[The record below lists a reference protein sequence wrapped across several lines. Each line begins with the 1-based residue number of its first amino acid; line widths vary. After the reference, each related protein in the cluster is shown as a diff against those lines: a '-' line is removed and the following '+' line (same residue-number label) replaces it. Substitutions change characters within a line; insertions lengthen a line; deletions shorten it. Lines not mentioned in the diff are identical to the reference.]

1 MYFTRLINRR
11 IIIVFLTAALALF
24 LISCRSATETLDPD
38 LLPAEI
44 FQRAQEAADSGRYN
58 QALFYYQTFQERYP
72 EEVERNLWAS
82 YEIAFLYY
90 KLGEYDRAVELF
102 DDLIELYNTT
112 EENAVMVQAPK
123 ILALKVKAA
132 ILEKQKQT
140 TAAE

>member
-1 MYFTRLINRR
+1 MDFTRSINRKL
-11 IIIVFLTAALALF
+11 IIAFLTAALALF
-24 LISCRSATETLDPD
+24 LISCRSATDTLEPD

-44 FQRAQEAADSGRYN
+44 FQRAQEAADSSRYN
-58 QALFYYQTFQERYP
+58 QALLYYQTFQERYP

-102 DDLIELYNTT
+102 DELIELYNT
-112 EENAVMVQAPK
+112 EESATMIPAPK
-123 ILALKVKAA
+123 ILSLKVKAI
-132 ILEKQKQT
+132 ILDKQKDT

>member
-1 MYFTRLINRR
+1 MYFTRSINRK
-11 IIIVFLTAALALF
+11 IIIAFLTAALALF
-24 LISCRSATETLDPD
+24 LISCRSATETLEPD

-44 FQRAQEAADSGRYN
+44 FQRAQEAADSRRYN
-58 QALFYYQTFQERYP
+58 QALHYYQTFQERYP

-102 DDLIELYNTT
+102 DDLIELYTT
-112 EENAVMVQAPK
+112 EESAVMVQAPK
-123 ILALKVKAA
+123 ILALKVKAI
-132 ILEKQKQT
+132 ILDKQKQA

>member
-1 MYFTRLINRR
+1 MYFTRSINRK
-11 IIIVFLTAALALF
+11 IIIAFLTAVLALF
-24 LISCRSATETLDPD
+24 LISCRSATDTLEPD

-58 QALFYYQTFQERYP
+58 QALLYYQTFQERYP

-90 KLGEYDRAVELF
+90 KLGKYDRAVELF
-102 DDLIELYNTT
+102 DELIELYTT
-112 EENAVMVQAPK
+112 EESAAMVQAPK
-123 ILALKVKAA
+123 ILALKVKAT
-132 ILEKQKQT
+132 ILEKHT